1 MTGGQACDGLRRVAL
16 AVEAG
21 QWAPSPDGV
30 RDGPRQPRAYSNVA
44 SRLPFFCSA
53 IQNDMTFL
61 CRQPSRLLPRLAAV
75 KSQAPAIRSQ
85 VSAVSL
91 LQHRFASKAS
101 NASPKPGPRP
111 YQASVPEA
119 TQKLGMS
126 ILHCLVL
133 GTCADDSSVPT
144 TSANIQC
151 PRSRGCYHRYLQA
164 RRPVHS

>member
-1 MTGGQACDGLRRVAL
+1 MVCVESRWLLRLGSVLLPQMESGTA
-16 AVEAG
+16 
-21 QWAPSPDGV
+21 
-30 RDGPRQPRAYSNVA
+30 RDRAYSNVA

-61 CRQPSRLLPRLAAV
+61 CRQPLRLFPRLAAV
-75 KSQAPAIRSQ
+75 KPHASAIRSQ

-91 LQHRFASKAS
+91 LQHRFASKVS

-111 YQASVPEA
+111 YQPSAPEA

-126 ILHCLVL
+126 ILHCFVL
-133 GTCADDSSVPT
+133 GTCIDDSSVPT

-151 PRSRGCYHRYLQA
+151 PRSRGCYHWYLQA
-164 RRPVHS
+164 RRPVYS

>member
-30 RDGPRQPRAYSNVA
+30 RDGPQQPRAYSNVA

-53 IQNDMTFL
+53 VQHDMTFL
-61 CRQPSRLLPRLAAV
+61 SRQPLRLLPRLAAV
-75 KSQAPAIRSQ
+75 KPHTSAIRSQ

-91 LQHRFASKAS
+91 LQHRFASKVS

-111 YQASVPEA
+111 YQASDPAA
-119 TQKLGMS
+119 TQRLGMS
-126 ILHCLVL
+126 TLYCFVL
-133 GTCADDSSVPT
+133 RTCADDGSVPT

-164 RRPVHS
+164 RRPVYS